1 MTLTTQFITMAAM
14 IASGILFGAMLDT
27 YQRFLN
33 RPKRKSWIAFI
44 NDILFWTAQALL
56 IFYVLYL
63 VNKGEI
69 RFYIFIALLCGFA
82 AYQALVKRL
91 YLWLL
96 ERVIQAGVWL
106 GRLFAKTVQLL
117 VFKPVIGLFQLIV
130 GLVLLIGKGL
140 LLLLAFV
147 GKIALFFIRII
158 LFLPLKKIFSILW
171 KVLPK
176 GFKKSA
182 EKLYNSGTGLLGKT
196 LDMLKRIKNRTKE

>member
-44 NDILFWTAQALL
+44 NDILFWTAQALC

-63 VNKGEI
+63 VNKGEV

-82 AYQALVKRL
+82 AYQALVKHL

-96 ERVIQAGVWL
+96 EREIQAGIWL

-117 VFKPVIGLFQLIV
+117 VFKPVTGLIQLIV
-130 GLVLLIGKGL
+130 GLLLLIGRGL

-147 GKIALFFIRII
+147 GKTALFFIRII

-176 GFKKSA
+176 GIKKSA

-196 LDMLKRIKNRTKE
+196 MDMWKRIKNRTKE